1 MIGQDAYE
9 LVENQ
14 HELAKIDL
22 RSREEALSQRAK
34 ATLSVDG

>member
-22 RSREEALSQRAK
+22 RSREEVESAK
-34 ATLSVDG
+34 ATPERQSG